1 MNMKEQKKKIGG
13 LILILAAGCI
23 VAFSK
28 LKTEET
34 IPEDTAEIS
43 KNEAKSIY
51 TEDYQDAAERQIE
64 EEKSSGVYTEDNMLI
79 KENPYGTNTLSLY
92 VYFTTQDPVSVSYNV
107 AVPDSSIVDF
117 TQMPAGEG
125 EFNTEHEF
133 QVVGLIPETSN
144 TITFT
149 LTKED
154 GSTETCSYVQDMGEL
169 SGEEELKLKRTKTAE
184 DGETVSDGLYVIL
197 GNDSEEEDFMYYY
210 DNSGVLRGEIPLIG
224 YRSHRLLFRDDCM
237 YYSISENKIV
247 AVNNLGKAEKIYDTG
262 TYSLHHDYVF
272 DDDGNLLVL
281 ATDTESDSVEDQIIR
296 INTQTGE
303 VSCVLDLGELF
314 SDYKEECTENED
326 GDLDW
331 MHINTIQWIG
341 DDAVLLSSRE
351 TSSILMVTDIY
362 DSPQIKYMI
371 GEESFWKGT
380 GYEELL
386 LEKDESKGTF
396 SNTGGQHS
404 VTYVQDDSLSAG
416 EYYLYLFNNNFGVS
430 KSNLSYDWEQIDGIE
445 TSMTEGQT
453 SYYYKYKVDENNG
466 TYSLVQSFAVPFS
479 AYVSSAQ
486 EYEGN
491 IIIDSGMQGIFGEYD
506 ASGNIIQEFEME
518 LADEYIYRVYKYDF
532 ADFYFEK
539 Q

>member
-1 MNMKEQKKKIGG
+1 MKKIS
-13 LILILAAGCI
+13 CI
-23 VAFSK
+23 
-28 LKTEET
+28 
-34 IPEDTAEIS
+34 
-43 KNEAKSIY
+43 N
-51 TEDYQDAAERQIE
+51 
-64 EEKSSGVYTEDNMLI
+64 
-79 KENPYGTNTLSLY
+79 
-92 VYFTTQDPVSVSYNV
+92 
-107 AVPDSSIVDF
+107 
-117 TQMPAGEG
+117 
-125 EFNTEHEF
+125 
-133 QVVGLIPETSN
+133 
-144 TITFT
+144 
-149 LTKED
+149 
-154 GSTETCSYVQDMGEL
+154 
-169 SGEEELKLKRTKTAE
+169 
-184 DGETVSDGLYVIL
+184 
-197 GNDSEEEDFMYYY
+197 Y

-237 YYSISENKIV
+237 YYSISESKIA
-247 AVNNLGKAEKIYDTG
+247 AVNHLGKAEKIYDTG

-281 ATDTESDSVEDQIIR
+281 ATDTESDSVEDQIIQ

-326 GDLDW
+326 GELDW
-331 MHINTIQWIG
+331 IHINTIQWIG

-351 TSSILMVTDIY
+351 TSTILMIEDIY
-362 DSPQIKYMI
+362 DTPQITYMI
-371 GEESFWKGT
+371 GEESFWEGT

-386 LEKDESKGTF
+386 LEKDESAGTF

-404 VTYVQDDSLSAG
+404 VTYVQDDSLNAG

-430 KSNLSYDWEQIDGIE
+430 KSKPAYDWEQIEGIE
-445 TSMTEGQT
+445 TSMKEGEE
-453 SYYYKYKVDENNG
+453 SYYYKYKVNENNG
-466 TYSLVQSFAVPFS
+466 TYSLIQSFKVPYS

-486 EYEGN
+486 EYKGN